1 MSRFPITVETPV
13 TYPGPPPASADVVVI
28 GGGVIG
34 VCTALFLARGGH
46 SVVLLEKGRIAGEQ
60 SSRNWGW
67 IRQQGRDPDEM
78 PIMAEANRLWR
89 DLARQTNVD
98 IGLRQGGITYFAEK
112 PDHLANYEAWLPH
125 AHAHGLDSKILSARE
140 VKALFP
146 GMAAQP
152 LGALVTPSD
161 LRAEPWVAVP
171 ALAAI
176 AAREGVRIVENC
188 AVRTLDMAAGRV
200 AGVVT
205 EAGRVAASEV
215 VLAGGAWS
223 SLFLRNHGVSLPQLS
238 VRENVAATEPL
249 PEIYAGAAA
258 TRKVAFRRR
267 EDGGYTLA
275 PPGAPELFVGP
286 DAFRAF
292 PKYLTQLR
300 ADPFG
305 QVLRPFAPKG
315 FPDAWGT
322 KRRWSGTDISPFEA
336 MRILNP
342 APNMGKINR
351 LLRHFA
357 ELFPDLPAVRLKA
370 AWAGM
375 IDTMPDI
382 VPVVDRAPTLPGLT
396 IGTGMS
402 GHGFGIGPGMG
413 RVLAALVTGGDV
425 VHDLTRFRLSRFTDG
440 SPIVLGPNV

>member
-1 MSRFPITVETPV
+1 MTTFPFSTDMPI
-13 TYPGPPPASADVVVI
+13 TYPGPAPDQTDVVVI

-46 SVVLLEKGRIAGEQ
+46 SVTLLEKGRIAGEQ

-67 IRQQGRDPDEM
+67 IRQQGRDPDEI
-78 PIMAEANRLWR
+78 PIMVEAGKLWR
-89 DLARQTNVD
+89 ELAGQTNVD
-98 IGLRQGGITYFAEK
+98 VGLRQTGITYFAKSEK
-112 PDHLANYEAWLPH
+112 ELAGYEAWLPH
-125 AHAHGLDSKILSARE
+125 ARANRLDSHILSAEQTAARY
-140 VKALFP
+140 P
-146 GMAAQP
+146 DMAHRFA
-152 LGALVTPSD
+152 GALITPSD
-161 LRAEPWVAVP
+161 MRAEPWVAVP

-176 AAREGVRIVENC
+176 AAREGVTIVENC
-188 AVRTLDMAAGRV
+188 AVRMLDLEAGRV
-200 AGVVT
+200 AGVIT
-205 EAGRVAASEV
+205 EAGRIKTTQV

-223 SLFLRNHGVSLPQLS
+223 SLFLRNHGVTLPQLS

-249 PEIYAGAAA
+249 PEIDAGAAA
-258 TRKVAFRRR
+258 SRKVAFRRR

-286 DAFRAF
+286 DALRSF

-300 ADPFG
+300 ANPLG
-305 QVLRPFAPKG
+305 QRLLPAAPKG
-315 FPDAWGT
+315 FPDAWT
-322 KRRWSGTDISPFEA
+322 TRRKWTGTDCTPFED

-342 APNMGKINR
+342 APNMRKINR
-351 LLRHFA
+351 LLRDFA
-357 ELFPDLPAVRLKA
+357 QMFPGLPPVVLKS

-382 VPVVDRAPTLPGLT
+382 VPVVDKCVQIPGLT

-413 RVLAALVTGGDV
+413 RVLAALVTGDAVG
-425 VHDLTRFRLSRFTDG
+425 HDLNRFRAGRFTDG
-440 SPIVLGPNV
+440 SAMQLGPNV